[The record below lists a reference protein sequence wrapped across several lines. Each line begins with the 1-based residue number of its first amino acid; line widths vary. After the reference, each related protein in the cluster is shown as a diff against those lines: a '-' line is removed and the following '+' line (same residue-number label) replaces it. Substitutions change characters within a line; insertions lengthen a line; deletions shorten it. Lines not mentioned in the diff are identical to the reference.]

1 MLFKGRLRLPSDPG
15 EGIPIDLVLEDVFLS
30 LDSGGEDFGEWRLD
44 TVEIKRLFSNQ
55 FSMLLDGEE
64 MVFIADD
71 ALGFAYDGLSK
82 VEDVQ
87 SRLTKRRV
95 FKGRKTPKKKT
106 VAGRTDATEADESP
120 ATPEPAAEPEARPD
134 APMPEVVP
142 FFPESGPSFA
152 DSVAETAIVD
162 ESIAPVSPRPI
173 EIADTPPPIEPPPA
187 PSPSP
192 TPVPNVEEPAAS
204 IEAPTTPEPP
214 TVSEP
219 PAEPESAA
227 MPPTAGITEP
237 LADDDDELV
246 IEDVS
251 AYGYVPVAS
260 ALTNESVRSD
270 SSQLAEDVAAAD
282 AGDEIEIEE
291 ATPAAGAVL
300 REVHPLGESAAAAEP
315 PPPSVPAP
323 TEIRQ
328 MGEPAEPEGMP
339 AAETSTSAPP
349 EPTMPEPGESAEPV
363 PEPSPVPLP
372 PDEAPS
378 FAQWSSNGQAASDS
392 ESVSE
397 PAQPV
402 DGSKDRSAPQTQKPG
417 RHARSSGKSKS
428 SLFGRKKSREPEAHE
443 HRYESSKTV
452 GGITRRV
459 CAVCGHVS
467 FAGEDVYQNW

>member
-1 MLFKGRLRLPSDPG
+1 LFKGRLRLPSDPG
-15 EGIPIDLVLEDVFLS
+15 EGIPIDLELEDVFLS
-30 LDSGGEDFGEWRLD
+30 LDSAGEDFGEWRLD

-64 MVFIADD
+64 MVFVADD

-87 SRLTKRRV
+87 SRLSKRRV

-120 ATPEPAAEPEARPD
+120 AMPEPVAEPEAGPD

-152 DSVAETAIVD
+152 DSVAESAIVD
-162 ESIAPVSPRPI
+162 ESIAPVAPRPI
-173 EIADTPPPIEPPPA
+173 EIAETPPQIESPLA
-187 PSPSP
+187 PSP
-192 TPVPNVEEPAAS
+192 TPAPKDEEPVAS

-214 TVSEP
+214 SVPEP
-219 PAEPESAA
+219 PAEPETAA
-227 MPPTAGITEP
+227 MPAVDGSSE
-237 LADDDDELV
+237 LLGDDDDELV

-260 ALTNESVRSD
+260 ALVDESVRSD
-270 SSQLAEDVAAAD
+270 SPHLAEETAD
-282 AGDEIEIEE
+282 AEAVDELEIEE
-291 ATPAAGAVL
+291 ASPATGAVL
-300 REVHPLGESAAAAEP
+300 REVHPLGEADAAVEP
-315 PPPSVPAP
+315 PPPSVPAR

-328 MGEPAEPEGMP
+328 MGEPPEPEGVP
-339 AAETSTSAPP
+339 AAETGTSAPP
-349 EPTMPEPGESAEPV
+349 MPTMPEPGESAEPV
-363 PEPSPVPLP
+363 PEPSSVPLP
-372 PDEAPS
+372 PAEAPS
-378 FAQWSSNGQAASDS
+378 FAQWSSNGQAAADSD
-392 ESVSE
+392 SVSE
-397 PAQPV
+397 PDQPA
-402 DGSKDRSAPQTQKPG
+402 DGSKDRAAPQTQKPG